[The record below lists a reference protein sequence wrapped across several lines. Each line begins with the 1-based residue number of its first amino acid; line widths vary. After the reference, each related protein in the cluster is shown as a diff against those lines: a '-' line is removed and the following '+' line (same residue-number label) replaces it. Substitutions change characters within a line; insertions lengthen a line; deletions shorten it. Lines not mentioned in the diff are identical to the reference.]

1 MKNNVYQIDKN
12 KKVIVYFLTYDNRE
26 FKGVAKCSPEDVFD
40 EEKGKKIAQLKA
52 LINVRKYFIKETKYL
67 YYQILNLCPWE
78 VRFIEETKTT
88 KTYYRYQHRFINEL
102 YDELNTH
109 KKYLKKYE
117 KQLRE
122 LI

>member
-40 EEKGKKIAQLKA
+40 EEKGKKIAQLRA
-52 LINVRKYFIKETKYL
+52 LINVRET
-67 YYQILNLCPWE
+67 
-78 VRFIEETKTT
+78 
-88 KTYYRYQHRFINEL
+88 FINETKNIIASIEFSSP
-102 YDELNTH
+102 YDGDLFNVTPTIKTYMRYRSKCLDLCRKELNTH
-109 KKYLKKYE
+109 KEYLRKYK
-117 KQLRE
+117 KQLKE

>member
-12 KKVIVYFLTYDNRE
+12 KKVVVYFLTYDNRE
-26 FKGVAKCSPEDVFD
+26 FKGVAKCSSEDIFD
-40 EEKGKKIAQLKA
+40 EEKGKKIAQLRA

-67 YYQILNLCPWE
+67 YYQILSLCPWGTQFVE
-78 VRFIEETKTT
+78 INTT
-88 KTYYRYQHRFINEL
+88 KTYYRYQQKFVNEL
-102 YDELNTH
+102 YEELNTH